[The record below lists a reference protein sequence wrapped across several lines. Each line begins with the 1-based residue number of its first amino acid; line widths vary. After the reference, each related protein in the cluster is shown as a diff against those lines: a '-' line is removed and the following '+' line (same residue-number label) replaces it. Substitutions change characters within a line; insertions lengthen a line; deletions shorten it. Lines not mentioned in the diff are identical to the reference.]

1 MPAFPPVLMLHHVE
15 PMPLVPPPLHANSY
29 LPRAEFAAFL
39 DQLRAGGFRTLT
51 LAEACVKRPLP
62 RKAVVLTFD
71 DGCTCF
77 AEHAWPELSARGMTA
92 TLFALSGALDGA
104 SKEGLRG
111 TNRWDRQ
118 DPRTMEREE
127 RLLGGPELAAL
138 ARAGVEIGCHGKL
151 HRDLTAC
158 SDDDLEEEVAAS
170 RRDLATAVGAPVAT
184 FCYPYGRLDARV
196 RAAVERAGY
205 LAAVSIHGA
214 AHANRADRLALPR
227 MILNPGESP
236 FERRIKASGL
246 YPLWSRLPR
255 VGVLRALR
263 AFRAGVRRYA

>member
-29 LPRAEFAAFL
+29 LPRTEFAAFL
-39 DQLRAGGFRTLT
+39 DQLKGGGFRTIT
-51 LAEACVKRPLP
+51 LAEACVRSPLP
-62 RKAVVLTFD
+62 KKAVVLTFD

-77 AEHAWPELSARGMTA
+77 AEHAWPELAARGMTA

-104 SKEGLRG
+104 STAGLAG

-118 DPRTMEREE
+118 DPQSMEREE
-127 RLLGGPELAAL
+127 RLLNGPELAAL
-138 ARAGVEIGCHGKL
+138 ARAGVEIGCHGQL

-158 SDDDLEEEVAAS
+158 SAEELEEEVAAS
-170 RRDLATAVGAPVAT
+170 RSALAAALGAPVTT
-184 FCYPYGRLDARV
+184 FCYPYGRLDKRA
-196 RAAVERAGY
+196 RAAVDRAGY

-214 AHANRADRLALPR
+214 AHAQRADRLALPR

>member
-1 MPAFPPVLMLHHVE
+1 MLHHIE
-15 PMPLVPPPLHANSY
+15 KMPLEPAPLHANSY
-29 LPRAEFAAFL
+29 LSRSEFSAFL
-39 DQLRAGGFRTLT
+39 DQLAAGGFRTLT
-51 LAEACVKRPLP
+51 LAEACLQSPLP
-62 RKAVVLTFD
+62 WRAVVLTFD
-71 DGCTCF
+71 DGCSCF

-92 TLFALSGALDGA
+92 TLFALSGALDHALNGTL
-104 SKEGLRG
+104 GG

-118 DPRTMEREE
+118 DPQAMEREE
-127 RLLGGPELAAL
+127 RLLDGPELAAL

-151 HRDLTAC
+151 HRDLTTC
-158 SDDDLEEEVAAS
+158 TEEELEDEVATS
-170 RRDLATAVGAPVAT
+170 RAELTAAVGRPVTT
-184 FCYPYGRLDARV
+184 FCYPYGRLDDRS

-214 AHANRADRLALPR
+214 AHAKQADRLALPR
-227 MILNPGESP
+227 MIVNPGESA

-263 AFRAGVRRYA
+263 AFRSGVKRYA

>member
-29 LPRAEFAAFL
+29 LSRTEFAAFL
-39 DQLRAGGFRTLT
+39 DQLAAGGYQTVT
-51 LAEACVKRPLP
+51 LAEACLRSPLP
-62 RKAVVLTFD
+62 KRAVVLTFD
-71 DGCTCF
+71 DGCSCF
-77 AEHAWPELSARGMTA
+77 AEHAWPELAARGMTA
-92 TLFALSGALDGA
+92 TLFALSGALDRSNETLA
-104 SKEGLRG
+104 G

-118 DPRTMEREE
+118 DPQALEREE
-127 RLLGGPELAAL
+127 RLLDGPELAAL

-158 SDDDLEEEVAAS
+158 SDAELKDEVATS
-170 RRDLATAVGAPVAT
+170 RNELAGALGRPVAT
-184 FCYPYGRLDARV
+184 FCYPYGRLDDRS

-214 AHANRADRLALPR
+214 PHAKRTDRLALPR
-227 MILNPGESP
+227 MIVNPGESA

-263 AFRAGVRRYA
+263 ALRSGVRRYA

>member
-1 MPAFPPVLMLHHVE
+1 MPAFPPVLMFHHVE
-15 PMPLVPPPLHANSY
+15 PLPLVPPPLHVNSY
-29 LPRAEFAAFL
+29 LGRTEFAAFL
-39 DQLRAGGFRTLT
+39 DQLKIGGYRTLT
-51 LAEACVKRPLP
+51 LAEACVKSPLP
-62 RKAVVLTFD
+62 KKAVVLTFD

-92 TLFALSGALDGA
+92 TLFALSGALGGA
-104 SKEGLRG
+104 STAGLAG

-118 DPRTMEREE
+118 DPQSMEREE
-127 RLLGGPELAAL
+127 RLLDGPELASL
-138 ARAGVEIGCHGKL
+138 ARAGVEIGSHGKL
-151 HRDLTAC
+151 HRDLTNC
-158 SDDDLEEEVAAS
+158 TTEELEEEVAAS
-170 RRDLATAVGAPVAT
+170 RRALAAALGAPITT
-184 FCYPYGRLDARV
+184 FCYPYGRLDPRV
-196 RAAVERAGY
+196 RTAVERAGY

-214 AHANRADRLALPR
+214 VHATRADRLALPR
-227 MILNPGESP
+227 LIVNPGESP